1 MPKVVQSQRPVKEEI
16 SLLTKVRRYINI
28 KRQVD
33 DLTKEQTEIKVELS
47 EVVDSLGEFDAK
59 GHKIFELPEEVDGYV
74 SLQRQRRVSQKLD
87 EDEAKRIL
95 TEKNLTNRCYKL
107 TPVLDEDAVMSCLY
121 EGLLTEEDID
131 TMFPKTETWAFIP
144 LKRQGQGM
152 GDTIDNMFGDMDEY
166 YPGSKRK
173 RRAPDPNAKPK
184 KKVSEDSWDSEAQL
198 KKLPNGNVIELFS
211 AGAMSQALG
220 RPLVTLR
227 LWERKGYIPRAPYR
241 LKSMM
246 VNGVKKPGWRMY
258 SRAIVETT
266 IESFS
271 SRGLLEAP
279 RVDWN
284 RHQDLSI
291 ELVDKWR
298 EIHDQETK

>member
-1 MPKVVQSQRPVKEEI
+1 
-16 SLLTKVRRYINI
+16 
-28 KRQVD
+28 
-33 DLTKEQTEIKVELS
+33 
-47 EVVDSLGEFDAK
+47 
-59 GHKIFELPEEVDGYV
+59 
-74 SLQRQRRVSQKLD
+74 
-87 EDEAKRIL
+87 
-95 TEKNLTNRCYKL
+95 
-107 TPVLDEDAVMSCLY
+107 
-121 EGLLTEEDID
+121 
-131 TMFPKTETWAFIP
+131 
-144 LKRQGQGM
+144 M

-173 RRAPDPNAKPK
+173 RRSPNPDAKPK
-184 KKVSEDSWDSEAQL
+184 RKISENSWDSDAQL

-211 AGAMSQALG
+211 AGAMAQALG

-246 VNGVKKPGWRMY
+246 VKGVKKPGWRMY

-266 IESFS
+266 IESFR

-284 RHQDLSI
+284 RNADLSI
-291 ELVDKWR
+291 ELMETWQK
-298 EIHDQETK
+298 IHSQETQQ

>member
-1 MPKVVQSQRPVKEEI
+1 MPKVVQSQRPVKEETG
-16 SLLTKVRRYINI
+16 LLTKVRRYISI

-74 SLQRQRRVSQKLD
+74 SLQRQRRVSQRLD

-144 LKRQGQGM
+144 LKR
-152 GDTIDNMFGDMDEY
+152 
-166 YPGSKRK
+166 
-173 RRAPDPNAKPK
+173 
-184 KKVSEDSWDSEAQL
+184 
-198 KKLPNGNVIELFS
+198 
-211 AGAMSQALG
+211 
-220 RPLVTLR
+220 
-227 LWERKGYIPRAPYR
+227 
-241 LKSMM
+241 
-246 VNGVKKPGWRMY
+246 
-258 SRAIVETT
+258 
-266 IESFS
+266 
-271 SRGLLEAP
+271 
-279 RVDWN
+279 
-284 RHQDLSI
+284 
-291 ELVDKWR
+291 
-298 EIHDQETK
+298 